1 MEYSAQ
7 ELFEILNESD
17 ECDWIE
23 AKATY
28 NIESEQ
34 FRLHSENDSSASES
48 AQSRDDIS
56 TPPAELS
63 TPPTELSTPLVL
75 TEEVKQR
82 INALKKREHDKS
94 KVAVIIEEIC
104 RQRPVKATEIAE
116 LLGRGEDYIKRKYLG
131 DMVKARRLRYLY
143 PEMLNHPE
151 QAYKTKES

>member
-63 TPPTELSTPLVL
+63 TPLVL
-75 TEEVKQR
+75 TEEVKQK

-131 DMVKARRLRYLY
+131 DMVKAGRLRYLY